1 MAKWREW
8 RVGYGTLAAVVLL
21 GGFLTYEAKR
31 ASVAQAAPTTQRKAA
46 EPTKGVFAE
55 GRIVAAVGAEVTISA
70 EVGGRIEKL
79 AVTERDHVKTGQL
92 LVELSATDRKAEL
105 YEARARLGESS
116 VDVAFLQ
123 RELGRAESLAA
134 RGVVPEAQLDRA
146 RYDADLA
153 KARTRTLGAGIGRL
167 EDVIEKA
174 TINAPRGGVVITQH
188 ADLGEVV
195 TPGMPLLTIVDLDS
209 LRIEVEVGEFDIP
222 RVKLGDV
229 ATISAEGFEGQTLRG
244 EVIEIPEWVTS
255 RRLKPLDPGRP
266 TDTRVLPVKVS
277 LPKGHP
283 FRLGQRVEV
292 AIGG

>member
-8 RVGYGTLAAVVLL
+8 RIGYGTLAAVVLL

-31 ASVAQAAPTTQRKAA
+31 ARVAQAAPTTQRQAS
-46 EPTKGVFAE
+46 EPAKGVFAE
-55 GRIVAAVGAEVTISA
+55 GRIVAAVGAEVTVSA
-70 EVGGRIEKL
+70 EVGGRIEQL
-79 AVTERDHVKTGQL
+79 TVTERDWVTAGQIL
-92 LVELSATDRKAEL
+92 AELSATDRKAEL
-105 YEARARLGESS
+105 AEARARLGEAN
-116 VDVAFLQ
+116 VDLSFLQ

-153 KARTRTLGAGIGRL
+153 KARTRTLVAGIGRL
-167 EDVIEKA
+167 EDVIAKA
-174 TINAPRGGVVITQH
+174 TVSAPRDGVVITQH

-195 TPGMPLLTIVDLDS
+195 TPGMPLLTVVDLDS
-209 LRIEVEVGEFDIP
+209 LRVEVEVGEFDIP
-222 RVKLGDV
+222 RVKLGDT
-229 ATISAEGFEGQTLRG
+229 AAISAEGFDGQTLRG
-244 EVIEIPEWVTS
+244 EVVEIPEWVTS